1 VVRVPAAGLWL
12 TITAVGL
19 GAVGLGAD
27 AHEDALALGVRLAAL
42 GPAPDERLAAAAA
55 SDDERRALR
64 RALASANAAS
74 VSDPTA
80 ADALAAEHGARAV
93 ATLTAVLH
101 EEAGT
106 PDVARAR
113 LAARTLL
120 VLADGR
126 ADARWLAWYFDAPGA
141 LLRAYGRS
149 PDLDR
154 DLDRTLT
161 ALAGGARR
169 HGAAEWADWC
179 LEGRRAFEDAEQR
192 AAERRDE
199 LRRRLALTR

>member
-1 VVRVPAAGLWL
+1 MVRVPAAGLWL
-12 TITAVGL
+12 TITALGL

-55 SDDERRALR
+55 PDDERRALR
-64 RALASANAAS
+64 RALASSDAS
-74 VSDPTA
+74 A

-101 EEAGT
+101 EGT
-106 PDVARAR
+106 DAHDLACVR
-113 LAARTLL
+113 LAARTLR
-120 VLADGR
+120 VVADGR

-169 HGAAEWADWC
+169 QGAGEWADWW
-179 LEGRRAFEDAEQR
+179 LEARRAFEEAEQR
-192 AAERRDE
+192 AAERRDD
-199 LRRRLALTR
+199 LRRRLARAR